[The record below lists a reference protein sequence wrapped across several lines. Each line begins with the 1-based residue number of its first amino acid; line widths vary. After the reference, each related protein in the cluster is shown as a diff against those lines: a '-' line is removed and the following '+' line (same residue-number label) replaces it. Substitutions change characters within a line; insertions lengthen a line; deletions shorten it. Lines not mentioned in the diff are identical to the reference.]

1 MSLYDISEKLM
12 EKRELRTRIGWVD
25 WSSDSWDRRE
35 CDRRALR
42 IVLRARGIRTNRRG
56 EEIAS

>member
-1 MSLYDISEKLM
+1 MNFFQISERLM

-35 CDRRALR
+35 CDRRAIR
-42 IVLRARGIRTNRRG
+42 IVLRAKGIRTDRRG
-56 EEIAS
+56 NELEH